1 MRSLKLTYN
10 QRYAIKN
17 KDNFLPTQKEYFFN
31 TKIQFWKRL
40 LA

>member
-17 KDNFLPTQKEYFFN
+17 KDNFLPTQKEFFLILKYN
-31 TKIQFWKRL
+31 FGKDC
-40 LA
+40 